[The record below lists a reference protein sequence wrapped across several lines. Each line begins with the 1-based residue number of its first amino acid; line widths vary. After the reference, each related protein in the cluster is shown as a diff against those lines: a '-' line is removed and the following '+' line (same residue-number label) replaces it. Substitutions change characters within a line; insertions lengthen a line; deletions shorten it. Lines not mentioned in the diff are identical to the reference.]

1 MVNQPIVSIIV
12 PVYKVEKYLR
22 QCVESVLAQTYSNW
36 QLILVDDGSPD
47 SSGKI
52 CDQYSRNDERIRVL
66 HIENKGL
73 SGARNAALPFVEGEF
88 LTFLDADDALHPKFI
103 ELTLSHFSE
112 DIDVVAS
119 SHTFDE
125 SYRAVPASFP
135 VYEFSG
141 KEFTCEILYQSIKG
155 CTNSACGKLY
165 RSSLFNS
172 IRFKPGIGYEDL
184 ELFYR
189 LFSRLNKIIYIPLP
203 LYFYRQHT
211 GSYIHTF
218 SKSRAD
224 VLDVTD
230 EMKRYFSPAEA
241 TADKEL
247 YRAACDRR
255 LSAYFNILGLMAKN
269 RVKDKALELRCRD
282 GIKCERWQS
291 LIDPQVRFRNKAA
304 TILSY
309 LGGFPLYKFIARFY
323 Y

>member
-1 MVNQPIVSIIV
+1 MGNQPIVSIIV

-22 QCVESVLAQTYSNW
+22 QCVESVLAQTYSTW

-47 SSGKI
+47 SSGEI
-52 CDQYSRNDERIRVL
+52 CDEYSRNDERIQVL
-66 HIENKGL
+66 HIENRGF

-88 LTFLDADDALHPKFI
+88 LTFLDADDALHPKFL
-103 ELTLSHFSE
+103 ELTLSRFAE
-112 DIDVVAS
+112 DVDVVAS
-119 SHTFDE
+119 AHTFDE
-125 SYRAVPASFP
+125 SYRAIPASFP
-135 VYEFSG
+135 EYEFSG
-141 KEFTCEILYQSIKG
+141 REFTREILYQSIIG
-155 CTNSACGKLY
+155 CINSAWGKIY
-165 RSSLFNS
+165 RSSLFTS
-172 IRFKPGIGYEDL
+172 VRFKPGIGYEDL

-189 LFSRLNKIIYIPLP
+189 LFPSLNKIIYIYLP

-218 SKSRAD
+218 SKNRAD

-241 TADKEL
+241 TADEEL

-269 RVKDKALELRCRD
+269 HVKDRDLELRCRT
-282 GIKCERWQS
+282 GIKCERWHS
-291 LIDPQVRFRNKAA
+291 LLNPNVRLRNKVA

-309 LGGFPLYKFIARFY
+309 LGGFRLYKFVARFY